1 MKEEYTR
8 FIDNTK
14 IWVLSGAALAIII
27 IPTTIISTI
36 NTPNVKTLEV
46 LVFSILMIIIIIL
59 SKALQHASF
68 EADDTQVTFSY
79 FGKDTVISYDEIE
92 NLLIE
97 RRHNELRTKS
107 GIQRCYVET
116 LTINTKEKT
125 YVFSA
130 KMDIDYD
137 EVAKY
142 PSLMTKQFKKSQF
155 SRLKRYIEEQKKC
168 EYRLR
173 RVLQK
178 KVIQYERRI

>member
-14 IWVLSGAALAIII
+14 IWVLSGVALAMII
-27 IPTTIISTI
+27 IPTTIISTV
-36 NTPNVKTLEV
+36 NTPNAKTLEV

-79 FGKDTVISYDEIE
+79 FGKYTVISYDEIE
-92 NLLIE
+92 NLLTE

-107 GIQRCYVET
+107 GIQRCYVDT
-116 LTINTKEKT
+116 LKIITSDGDT
-125 YVFSA
+125 YCFSA

-137 EVAKY
+137 KIAMNPAYLNE
-142 PSLMTKQFKKSQF
+142 QFENSQF
-155 SRLKRYIEEQKKC
+155 SRLKHYIEDNLDTNKKIS
-168 EYRLR
+168 RLKSY
-173 RVLQK
+173 VEEHTK
-178 KVIQYERRI
+178 